1 MAGRFDNRVAV
12 VTGAAKGMGRATA
25 LRMAREGGRVLVTDI
40 DKDALAEFDKT
51 LKNEGL
57 QGMTLFSNVAKRDDV
72 EAMIDAAMDAYG
84 RIDILVNNAGLL
96 LPGTIEE
103 TTDEIIDNTIDIN

>member
-40 DKDALAEFDKT
+40 DKDAL
-51 LKNEGL
+51 
-57 QGMTLFSNVAKRDDV
+57 
-72 EAMIDAAMDAYG
+72 
-84 RIDILVNNAGLL
+84 
-96 LPGTIEE
+96 
-103 TTDEIIDNTIDIN
+103 